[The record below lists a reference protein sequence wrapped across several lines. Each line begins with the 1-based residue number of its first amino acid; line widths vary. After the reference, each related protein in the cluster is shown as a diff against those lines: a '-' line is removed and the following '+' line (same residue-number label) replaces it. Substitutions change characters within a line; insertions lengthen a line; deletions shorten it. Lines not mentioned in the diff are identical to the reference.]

1 VSGGAPAA
9 PKTYSPQQEARAQM
23 MMAQQQARLDRQEAQ
38 RAQLQADQQ
47 EKRDLRD
54 WQGDVGTAYN
64 AAQTYGQQRYAESGL
79 DPSDPYGIMKA
90 FRADLD
96 LQRAQMPEMAAPS
109 AYFGNSLYDQA
120 YDRVR
125 SGERNRLTGQAN
137 QFAGSGFEND
147 LFSDTSDDSI
157 LQSILDS
164 QYNDAKLNFERQAAR
179 GQLTGSAFERA
190 LADLDTA
197 KSGAFGK
204 LNDIGGGVLQGY
216 RSKLADYGNNIRN
229 KISTFDFGQG
239 FDLEKEKTGLNTLA
253 DSFRSRLEGD
263 VRNAI
268 GGTSLFDISKIIAG
282 ANQNA
287 GTLATTGKT
296 QLGTSTLDD
305 LLNRN
310 KNQAGA
316 F

>member
-1 VSGGAPAA
+1 
-9 PKTYSPQQEARAQM
+9 M
-23 MMAQQQARLDRQEAQ
+23 MLAQQQARLDRQEAQ

-54 WQGDVGTAYN
+54 WQGDVGQAYQ
-64 AAQTYGQQRYAESGL
+64 AAQQYGQQRYAESGL

-109 AYFGNSLYDQA
+109 AYFGNSLYDSA

-137 QFAGSGFEND
+137 QFAGSGFETD
-147 LFSDTSDDSI
+147 MFGDTMDDPI

-164 QYNDAKLNFERQAAR
+164 QYNDAKSNFERQSAR
-179 GQLTGSAFERA
+179 GQLTGSAFSRA

-197 KSGAFGK
+197 KAGAFGK

-239 FDLEKEKTGLNTLA
+239 FDLEKEKQGLNTLA
-253 DSFRSRLEGD
+253 DSFRARLEGD

-268 GGTSLFDISKIIAG
+268 GGTSLFDISKLITN

-287 GTLATTGKT
+287 GTLATTGNV
-296 QLGTSTLDD
+296 QPGTSQIDD

-310 KNQAGA
+310 RSQAGA